1 MVPNGLSVESI
12 LQALSADKSLVLFN
26 TIAHASTDTEILMK
40 KLALSRKQYYSK
52 MSALL
57 RAGLVKRRNKKYFL
71 SSFGMIVYE
80 AQLIIGKALGS
91 YWKLAAIDSFEMS
104 SPNPHFPVEEYN
116 RIIDSVMEGNNEIKN
131 ILLRYNDDNIT
142 IAGNEKP
149 TTIGS

>member
-131 ILLRYNDDNIT
+131 ILFRYNDDNIT